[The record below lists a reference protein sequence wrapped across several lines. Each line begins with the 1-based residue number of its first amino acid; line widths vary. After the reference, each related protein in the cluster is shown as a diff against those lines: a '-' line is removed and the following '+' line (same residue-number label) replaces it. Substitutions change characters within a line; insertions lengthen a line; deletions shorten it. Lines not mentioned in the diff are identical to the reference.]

1 MKSRFVDVV
10 GSCVVTIA
18 GSSVTAIEV
27 VKVEPCFVD
36 FVISSVVVV
45 DDKVASGVVI
55 IGSNRN
61 VVESSVDVLG

>member
-1 MKSRFVDVV
+1 MKSRLVDVV
-10 GSCVVTIA
+10 GYCVVTIA

-45 DDKVASGVVI
+45 ETIFGLEVVPWVVVAKTHCL
-55 IGSNRN
+55 NQ
-61 VVESSVDVLG
+61 